1 MIVSL
6 DLLAQV
12 PQGAILIQP
21 FKLLALVLVFTA
33 WAAIAQWVDKD
44 AVAVNTYRILW
55 NLITLS
61 AGVVGL
67 LVGLFIP
74 IFWVGFPSMFVVV
87 MGAGLAYVLHRN
99 ALVPEV
105 DKVLTATHFRR
116 LREEG
121 LSRRKKVIEVK
132 ERVRLAGADRKAV
145 PIPTDEVPREQFRL
159 TQDLLFNAFWRR
171 ATVVEVAPAG
181 PQAAKI
187 TYYVDGMPIEGDPI
201 ARADGDAMIQFLKQI
216 AGLDLEERRKPQKG
230 QITAA
235 IGDNKHRIFVRSD
248 GSTAGERLSFQILR
262 REGEFKV
269 PDLGFTPRQLE
280 IVQATKEDSKGLI
293 VLTAPPK
300 EGLTTTIYSFVRN
313 HDRFLQNVQ
322 MLETEIEL
330 EIDNVTQQLVTP
342 TETTTF
348 GERLMKVVRSDPDII
363 VLPDLRDREA
373 AAIAAKSASE
383 KQKVYVSLPALDVFD
398 GLARWLKLVGDKN
411 LATKALLGVGNQRLI
426 RLLCPECKQAYKPD
440 SNMMRRLNLPED
452 KVLFR
457 TPEPQYDKHGN
468 PILCQACQGTGYT
481 GRTAVFD
488 WLVIDEGLR
497 QLIRSADSLA
507 EVKKYAIK
515 RGGIG
520 LQAQALEKVLAGQ
533 TSIQEVARVVK
544 ANSAPAAAPQPKPQS
559 RPPASA
565 K

>member
-105 DKVLTATHFRR
+105 DKVLTAAHFRR

-132 ERVRLAGADRKAV
+132 ERVRLAGADRKPV

-187 TYYVDGMPIEGDPI
+187 TYFVDGMPIEGDPI

-330 EIDNVTQQLVTP
+330 EIDNVTQQVVTP